1 MTATITPTHIILLVA
16 MVITAA
22 WTVMTARLLRAAIGL
37 ALSSAIVTILM
48 FELNSPLAAVFEL
61 SVCAGLI
68 SAIFI
73 STISLTQRVTA
84 EDLVTRQKE
93 KLSKFW
99 FLPLLM
105 LAAGVILIS
114 IHFVLNVNLPA
125 PPQEN
130 DVKIILWNLRHLDLL
145 GQIVILLAGAF
156 GVVTLFKEWKN
167 D

>member
-1 MTATITPTHIILLVA
+1 MNITTIHVILLVA
-16 MVITAA
+16 LVLSAV

-37 ALSSAIVTILM
+37 AITSAILTLLM

-68 SAIFI
+68 SAIFL

-84 EDLVTRQKE
+84 EDLVSRQKE

-99 FLPLLM
+99 SLPLIL
-105 LAAGVILIS
+105 LAVGVILYS
-114 IHFVLNVNLPA
+114 VHFTFNIALPA
-125 PPQEN
+125 PPVEN
-130 DVKIILWNLRHLDLL
+130 DVRNILWNLRHLDLV

-167 D
+167 E